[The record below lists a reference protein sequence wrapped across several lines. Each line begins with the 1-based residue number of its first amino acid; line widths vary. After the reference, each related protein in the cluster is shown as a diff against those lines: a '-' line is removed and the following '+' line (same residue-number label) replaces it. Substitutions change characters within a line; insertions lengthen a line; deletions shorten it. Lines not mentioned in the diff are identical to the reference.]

1 MPMRRRGVEEKGGGP
16 EGVVEGGGGWEV
28 CGWVL

>member
-16 EGVVEGGGGWEV
+16 EGVVEGGGVLEV
-28 CGWVL
+28 CVCVL